1 MHCDWPVR
9 RLHPAMRSQCFHI
22 SVWLKRISN
31 KWWRSCPRIKR
42 QTAAAA
48 ECVSPQ
54 LPLKVMQ
61 QWKLALLW
69 LKKSPKHPSGMG
81 RRRRAG
87 TFLMWWK
94 GPWVKLNYRGTSWWV
109 NYRWCICN
117 VWRKN
122 GLGWISEVITQKSDM
137 VTAFQRKTAPVE
149 VPVGTGQCCPL
160 SCLSKHLSL
169 SSWCFFMCSVGC
181 QSNATYSVCL
191 QVYLFKCFL

>member
-122 GLGWISEVITQKSDM
+122 GLGWISEVITQMSDM
-137 VTAFQRKTAPVE
+137 VTAFQRKLHLWKSQLEQDNVAHF
-149 VPVGTGQCCPL
+149 L
-160 SCLSKHLSL
+160 SVKASQPQFL
-169 SSWCFFMCSVGC
+169 V
-181 QSNATYSVCL
+181 
-191 QVYLFKCFL
+191 LFHVLCWLPK